1 MIRIVCVG
9 NLKEKYWSEAANEY
23 LKRISKYSKIE
34 IIEFKESTLSPFPLA
49 LKEEEKEI
57 IRHLKGFVI
66 KLAIEGTMLD
76 SETFA
81 TKLETIYS
89 QGNSDITFLIGS
101 SHGLSSTIPFH
112 FALSFSKMTFP
123 HQLSRILLLEQIY
136 RAYSILNHTKYH
148 K

>member
-9 NLKEKYWSEAANEY
+9 NLKEKFLKEAANEY

-34 IIEFKESTLSPFPLA
+34 VIEIKESTLQPFVIA

-57 IRHLKGFVI
+57 IKNCKGYVI
-66 KLAIEGTMLD
+66 ALAIKGEMLD
-76 SETFA
+76 SVELAHKIEKIRLNGF
-81 TKLETIYS
+81 
-89 QGNSDITFLIGS
+89 SDITFLIGS
-101 SHGLSSTIPFH
+101 SHGLSATIPYDFT
-112 FALSFSKMTFP
+112 LSFSKMTFP

-136 RAYSILNHTKYH
+136 RSFSILHHTQYH